1 MIEKNGVDEQTF
13 TSLLCNLFKANDY
26 VFNKFIKYCIDPKNI
41 FPSLVFDFKADDIVT
56 GKIIKSSSI
65 NNDDIEIQGGIID
78 LFAENKDNVV
88 IIENKINSGLNGIHL
103 VDGKKESQLS
113 TYYNKYKD
121 KNLLCFIMCPDF
133 KVPELKKE
141 IEEVDKEMCNVYE
154 FIPYSKIRD
163 FLKKEKWNN
172 YSYKRLINDIINA
185 FDMLSYET
193 ESNCIKRNS

>member
-1 MIEKNGVDEQTF
+1 MIEKNSVDEQTL

-56 GKIIKSSSI
+56 EKNIKSSSI
-65 NNDDIEIQGGIID
+65 NNDEIETQGGIID

-133 KVPELKKE
+133 KVSELKKE

-154 FIPYSKIRD
+154 FIPYSKIKD
-163 FLKKEKWNN
+163 FLETENFDN
-172 YSYKRLINDIINA
+172 YFYNDLIGSIINVL
-185 FDMLSYET
+185 DYYLG
-193 ESNCIKRNS
+193 K